1 MKLANRRIRLVLAV
15 FAVAF
20 AAMFARAA
28 WLQGVRAG
36 SFERLAD
43 GQHRATLVDP
53 GGRGGIYDRTGVQ
66 LAIGR
71 QATSVY
77 ANPRQ
82 VRDPEALAAVVGH
95 ALRVDPAEMQQLLS
109 DRSRGFVYLVRKADP
124 TRAAVLKRMGIVG
137 LGFIPEEK
145 RVYPLNH
152 VAAQVVGYAGTD
164 NHGLAGVE
172 LGLERKLSGKPGS
185 ETVVRDPSGR
195 AISVLESTAGHEGQ
209 DVYLTIDHTIQA
221 QAEAVLRSTLDRW
234 RAKSASAI
242 VLDPRTGDI
251 LAMAVERGYDAN
263 QFPII
268 PRDLQRNRAVTDTYE
283 PGSTFKVVT
292 VSAVLS
298 EGRVTPRT
306 RAAPSGCTWTR
317 SSRNRRTWAR
327 SRSPRSSARSVY
339 RSGSGASASGTGRA
353 STSPARAR
361 ASSRR
366 LRAGRARRSGRCRS
380 VTAWR

>member
-195 AISVLESTAGHEGQ
+195 AIS
-209 DVYLTIDHTIQA
+209 
-221 QAEAVLRSTLDRW
+221 
-234 RAKSASAI
+234 ASAI

-298 EGRVTPRT
+298 EGLVTPRT
-306 RAAPSGCTWTR
+306 AFTLPYEIHVADRVIRDAHPRGTERLTVDEILSQ
-317 SSRNRRTWAR
+317 SSN
-327 SRSPRSSARSVY
+327 V
-339 RSGSGASASGTGRA
+339 GTITLA
-353 STSPARAR
+353 EK
-361 ASSRR
+361 
-366 LRAGRARRSGRCRS
+366 L
-380 VTAWR
+380 